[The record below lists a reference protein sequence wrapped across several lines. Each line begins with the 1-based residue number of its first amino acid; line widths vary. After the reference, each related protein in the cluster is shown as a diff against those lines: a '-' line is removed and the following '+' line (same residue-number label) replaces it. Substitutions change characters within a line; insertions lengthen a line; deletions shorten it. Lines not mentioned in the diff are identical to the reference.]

1 MGVTMRRRTLLQFA
15 GGAAA
20 GWPLAARAE
29 TFPNKSI
36 SLVVPYPAGGPTDTL
51 TRILAEAMQRSL
63 GQSVLVEN
71 VTGASGAIGV
81 NKVARAAPDGY
92 TLSVGHA
99 SSHITIW
106 AVQPGNFEL
115 QRDMTPVILWVSNP
129 SFLSARRGLEPK
141 TLKDL
146 IAWLKANPGKAS
158 MGGAFGTLGHIASLE
173 LKQRLGVDFQFV
185 PYRGGAPAMQ
195 DLISGQID
203 LLIDQAANSLPQL
216 RSDKIKAYAVLASE
230 RLRVAPE
237 IPTVDE
243 AGLSGFYVSTWHGIW
258 APRGT
263 PVAVVERLNAAARE
277 ALATDKVKTRFDEL
291 GQDIP
296 PSEMQTMASLAA
308 FQKAEVERWTP
319 LLKAANLKTE

>member
-1 MGVTMRRRTLLQFA
+1 MRRRTLLQFA

-20 GWPLAARAE
+20 GWPLSALAE
-29 TFPNKSI
+29 TFPSRSI

-51 TRILAEAMQRSL
+51 TRIMGEAMQRPL

-81 NKVARAAPDGY
+81 TKVARASPDGY
-92 TLSVGHA
+92 TLSIGHA

-106 AVQPGNFEL
+106 AVQPGSFEL
-115 QRDMTPVILWVSNP
+115 MRDMTPVLLWAVNP
-129 SFLSARRGLEPK
+129 SFLSARRTLEPT
-141 TLKDL
+141 TLKEL
-146 IAWLKANPGKAS
+146 IAWLKADPGKAS

-173 LKQRLGVDFQFV
+173 LKQ
-185 PYRGGAPAMQ
+185 
-195 DLISGQID
+195 
-203 LLIDQAANSLPQL
+203 L
-216 RSDKIKAYAVLASE
+216 RAGKIKAYAVMARE
-230 RLRVAPE
+230 RLKVAPE

-243 AGLSGFYVSTWHGIW
+243 AGLPGFYVTTWHGMW

-263 PVAVVERLNAAARE
+263 PAAAIERLNAAARE
-277 ALATDKVKTRFDEL
+277 ALATEKVKQRFDDL

-296 PSEMQTMASLAA
+296 PPEMQTVAALAA

>member
-1 MGVTMRRRTLLQFA
+1 MRRRTLLQIA
-15 GGAAA
+15 GIAAVA
-20 GWPLAARAE
+20 GPASSRAE
-29 TFPNKSI
+29 SFPSKSI

-51 TRILAEAMQRSL
+51 TRILGEAMQRSL
-63 GQSVLVEN
+63 GQSMLIEN

-81 NKVARAAPDGY
+81 TKVARANPDGY
-92 TLSVGHA
+92 TLSIGHG

-115 QRDMTPVILWVSNP
+115 QRDMTPVILWASNP

-141 TLKDL
+141 TLKEL

-216 RSDKIKAYAVLASE
+216 RADKIKAYAVLASE
-230 RLRVAPE
+230 RLKVAPE

-243 AGLSGFYVSTWHGIW
+243 AGLPGFYVSTWHGMW

-263 PVAVVERLNAAARE
+263 PAAVVERLNAAARD
-277 ALATDKVKTRFDEL
+277 ALATEKVKQRFDDL

-296 PSEMQTMASLAA
+296 PPEMQTVAALAA

>member
-1 MGVTMRRRTLLQFA
+1 
-15 GGAAA
+15 
-20 GWPLAARAE
+20 
-29 TFPNKSI
+29 
-36 SLVVPYPAGGPTDTL
+36 
-51 TRILAEAMQRSL
+51 MQRPL

-81 NKVARAAPDGY
+81 TKVARANPDGY
-92 TLSVGHA
+92 TLSIGHA

-106 AVQPGNFEL
+106 AVQPGGFEL
-115 QRDMTPVILWVSNP
+115 MRDMTPVLLWAVNP
-129 SFLSARRGLEPK
+129 SFLSARRGLEPT
-141 TLKDL
+141 TLKEL

-173 LKQRLGVDFQFV
+173 LKQRLGVEFQFV

-203 LLIDQAANSLPQL
+203 LLVDQAANSLPQL
-216 RSDKIKAYAVLASE
+216 RGGKIKAYAVMARE
-230 RLRVAPE
+230 RLKVAPE

-243 AGLSGFYVSTWHGIW
+243 AGLPGFYVTTWHGMW

-263 PVAVVERLNAAARE
+263 PDAVVERLNAAARE
-277 ALATDKVKTRFDEL
+277 ALATEKVKQRFDDL
-291 GQDIP
+291 GQEIP
-296 PSEMQTMASLAA
+296 PPEMQTVAALAA
-308 FQKAEVERWTP
+308 FQRAEVERWTP

>member
-1 MGVTMRRRTLLQFA
+1 MRRRTLLQCA
-15 GGAAA
+15 GSVAA
-20 GWPLAARAE
+20 GCWPVSSLAE
-29 TFPNKSI
+29 SFPSKTI

-51 TRILAEAMQRSL
+51 TRIMGEAMQPPP

-81 NKVARAAPDGY
+81 TKVARANPDGY
-92 TLSVGHA
+92 TLSIGHA

-106 AVQPGNFEL
+106 AVQPGGFEL
-115 QRDMTPVILWVSNP
+115 LRDMTPVVMWAANP
-129 SFLSARRGLEPK
+129 SFLSARRALEPA
-141 TLKDL
+141 TLKEL

-173 LKQRLGVDFQFV
+173 LKQRIGAEFQFV

-216 RSDKIKAYAVLASE
+216 RGGKIKAYAVMAPE
-230 RLRVAPE
+230 RLKVAPE
-237 IPTVDE
+237 VPTVDE
-243 AGLSGFYVSTWHGIW
+243 AGLPGFYVTTWHGMW

-263 PVAVVERLNAAARE
+263 PAAVVEWLNSAARE
-277 ALATDKVKTRFDEL
+277 ALATDKVKQRFDDL

-296 PSEMQTMASLAA
+296 PPEMQTVAALAA